1 MFALSQFGPIPS
13 AAETH
18 MNRLK
23 PVNLR
28 NSLDLSDKV
37 QVKTL
42 RKRLKLSSD
51 QFADAVRKSG
61 NSISALV
68 KEVAAARPGKLEA

>member
-1 MFALSQFGPIPS
+1 
-13 AAETH
+13 

-23 PVNLR
+23 PANIR
-28 NSLDLSDKV
+28 NALDLSDKV

-42 RKRLKLSSD
+42 RKRLKLSPD
-51 QFADAVRKSG
+51 QFADALRKSG

-68 KEVAAARPGKLEA
+68 KEAAAARPGKPEA